1 MNQAGL
7 AENDFRNSWLPYELL
22 LSQFTVPTW
31 NFSIKIVSVM
41 II

>member
-22 LSQFTVPTW
+22 LSQFTVPQTAH
-31 NFSIKIVSVM
+31 VEL
-41 II
+41 